1 MRRAAW
7 GVALAV
13 VVAIASSLFLSTAA
27 VAQYRDFVGKVE
39 LVSKQKLVVVNRK
52 DDRMTFVPSE
62 ATTVSGARQAWGA
75 IEEGDSVSVS
85 WKMMDSP
92 LVAYRVVVRPSKK

>member
-1 MRRAAW
+1 
-7 GVALAV
+7 
-13 VVAIASSLFLSTAA
+13 
-27 VAQYRDFVGKVE
+27 
-39 LVSKQKLVVVNRK
+39 
-52 DDRMTFVPSE
+52 MTFVPSE

-85 WKMMDSP
+85 WKMMDNP